1 MIVVSGSHF
10 FTGAEP
16 KSLMSRVTIKDIAM
30 KISVLLLIFTWAFTC
45 DVFTQCASQT
55 NIYTFTYARKNYEVV
70 KEMKNW
76 STAAACAF
84 ERGGYLVEINDVNEQ
99 NAVYDAIINGA
110 GVSPTYTSVPNGGGI
125 AYVWIGATD
134 QANEGTWLWDGNNDG
149 SGLHFWTGQ
158 GANGSGNGTPVGGAY
173 NNWGGTSTGLPKEP
187 DNYGAGQDHAAIG
200 LAGWPSGTTLL
211 GIAGEWNDIIGS
223 SLLYFV
229 VEKETG
235 VGVNKGNPSN
245 EIRVYPNPAGDVLL
259 VEGILPS
266 VTLSYAIYDNY
277 GKIMADQVGCNNP
290 EIRLET
296 LPQGLYVIRITNDFT
311 SSFKFIKR

>member
-1 MIVVSGSHF
+1 
-10 FTGAEP
+10 
-16 KSLMSRVTIKDIAM
+16 MSRVINKEIAV
-30 KISVLLLIFTWAFTC
+30 KNYVLLLIFSWAISSE
-45 DVFTQCASQT
+45 VFTQCANLA
-55 NIYTFTYARKNYEVV
+55 NIYSFIYGGKNYEVV

-76 STAAACAF
+76 SVAAACAV

-134 QANEGTWLWDGNNDG
+134 LAVEGTWLWDGNDDG
-149 SGLHFWTGQ
+149 SGIHFWTGQ
-158 GANGSGNGTPVGGAY
+158 GANGAGNGAPVAGAY

-229 VEKETG
+229 IEKETG
-235 VGVNKGNPSN
+235 VGINDGSLKN
-245 EIRVYPNPAGDVLL
+245 EIRVYPNPARDVLV
-259 VEGILPS
+259 VEGINPTAPLNF
-266 VTLSYAIYDNY
+266 AIYDY
-277 GKIMADQVGCNNP
+277 AGKIMYEPAALDKN
-290 EIRLET
+290 EIRVEA
-296 LPQGLYVIRITNDFT
+296 LPQGLYLLRITNDSN
-311 SSFKFIKR
+311 SSFRFVKY